1 MKKEEEI
8 KKKRKLKWQ
17 VKLVLYLIF
26 FILYCFFIGTK
37 GIYIKE
43 FKIETNKITSQES
56 GLKILHFSDLHYGS
70 SVNYNDLKKLVKKIN
85 LTKADI
91 IIFTGDLIDKD
102 YKLNKEEKDIIIKE
116 LTKMNASLGKY
127 YITGEEDTKKTE
139 EILNSANFIN
149 TNSSEQIIHL
159 SNNSPLLILGKNSAK
174 KYFENSEL
182 VPDFKILTI
191 HNPDDIDKLKD
202 YNFDIALSGHT
213 HNGQVNIPKIKNMLI
228 SSKYKKNYQKV
239 KNTKLYVNPGIGTKK
254 INIRLFNHPTIY
266 LYRINKTSNK

>member
-43 FKIETNKITSQES
+43 FKIETNKITSQEN

-174 KYFENSEL
+174 KYFENNEL